1 MALDTQFKLAK
12 LTITAYKAAARSE
25 RDKIG
30 APIEVQYNPE
40 TLSFKHENAF
50 QDDDGVPSER
60 QARFARGRSRELNVR
75 LVFDGTNVGYFGIEL
90 LRHVPTVAERVKAF
104 LQACYWVKSDIHEPP
119 YLKLMWDK
127 GVLGR
132 GFDCRLGS
140 VNITYTAFD
149 RDGSPLRADLDAVF
163 TEDLDPAKKLA
174 DERLS
179 SPDVSH
185 RRVVKSGDTLPL
197 LCCEIY
203 GSARHYLRV
212 AAVNELDDFRVLTPG
227 QELVFP
233 PFERRGGS

>member
-1 MALDTQFKLAK
+1 MALDTLFKLAK
-12 LTITAYKAAARSE
+12 LTITAYSQADRSE
-25 RDKIG
+25 FHILGK
-30 APIEVQYNPE
+30 PVKVQYNPE
-40 TLSFKHENAF
+40 SLSFRHEIMF
-50 QDDDGVPSER
+50 QDGDAMDGGA
-60 QARFARGRSRELNVR
+60 QARYSHSRSRELTVR
-75 LVFDGTNVGYFGIEL
+75 LVFDGTNAGYLGTEL
-90 LRHVPTVAERVKAF
+90 LLHVPTVAERVKVF
-104 LQACYWVKSDIHEPP
+104 LQTCYQVQSDIHEPA
-119 YLKLMWDK
+119 YLKLTWDK
-127 GVLGR
+127 GVFGSS
-132 GFDCRLGS
+132 FDCRLHS

-149 RDGSPLRADLDAVF
+149 RDGSPLRAELDAVF
-163 TEDLDPAKKLA
+163 TEDIDPDKKFA
-174 DERLS
+174 EERLS